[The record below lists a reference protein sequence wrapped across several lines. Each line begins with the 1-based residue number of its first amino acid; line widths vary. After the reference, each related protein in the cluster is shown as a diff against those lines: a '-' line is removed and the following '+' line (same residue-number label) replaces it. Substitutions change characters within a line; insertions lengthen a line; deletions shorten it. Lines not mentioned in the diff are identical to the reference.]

1 MKKILMMLSL
11 MFVATFIACK
21 PEPIAPAAPVVTAI
35 VDGKNSITLTWGV
48 VENAT
53 SYHIYVDNATEPIKV
68 TVTTYTVTDLTA
80 DTEYTF
86 VVKAVNEVGESEA
99 SNVVTAT
106 TEKLKE
112 GEYTPE
118 KRISRIYHDNGN
130 GKTLREIWRWNDN
143 LLQSIDHYSSGS
155 IFWVEEFI
163 YNDKNQIVRVED
175 FLNGET
181 MEYEYNGSNISK
193 AIFYDEGSID
203 IELSFKYTDNKISEI
218 EYTEY
223 DYKKRNNYHL
233 ISEGNSPLKMLLT
246 EKVYQVFEKIVN
258 NPANR
263 SETGTIKL
271 TWKDN
276 NVSKME
282 IRSGSWEN
290 IVDYKHDDKSN
301 PFRNYYNLYGP
312 GELDYEIYSTFS
324 VNNVT
329 EERWIEKEDG
339 DTYVYTIK
347 YSYSYDDMFPTIK
360 RISYQY
366 DDGYTDSEVYYY
378 EYE

>member
-1 MKKILMMLSL
+1 M
-11 MFVATFIACK
+11 
-21 PEPIAPAAPVVTAI
+21 
-35 VDGKNSITLTWGV
+35 
-48 VENAT
+48 
-53 SYHIYVDNATEPIKV
+53 
-68 TVTTYTVTDLTA
+68 
-80 DTEYTF
+80 
-86 VVKAVNEVGESEA
+86 
-99 SNVVTAT
+99 
-106 TEKLKE
+106 
-112 GEYTPE
+112 
-118 KRISRIYHDNGN
+118 
-130 GKTLREIWRWNDN
+130 
-143 LLQSIDHYSSGS
+143 
-155 IFWVEEFI
+155 
-163 YNDKNQIVRVED
+163 
-175 FLNGET
+175 
-181 MEYEYNGSNISK
+181 
-193 AIFYDEGSID
+193 
-203 IELSFKYTDNKISEI
+203 
-218 EYTEY
+218 
-223 DYKKRNNYHL
+223 

-312 GELDYEIYSTFS
+312 GELDYEIFS